1 MDTTVKADIGILE
14 KAVVI
19 FKRAAEHIKTLKD
32 SSLVASIIFEPLPV
46 TLLRGSAF
54 GYKNRFGLDPSG
66 GPLVSVSFVINWKNQ
81 SDDVEILGTFRN
93 ALDEIKREAT
103 SRGLAAVFELMST
116 ACHFQDP
123 IDSYGTKNKQ
133 KMQEVSKKYDPEGVF
148 QKAVVGGFKLFSSS

>member
-19 FKRAAEHIKTLKD
+19 FKRAVEHIKTHKD

-54 GYKNRFGLDPSG
+54 GNKNLFGLDPSG
-66 GPLVSVSFVINWKNQ
+66 SPLVSVSFVINWENQ

-103 SRGLAAVFELMST
+103 SRGLAAVFELDEHSLPLPRSHRFVW
-116 ACHFQDP
+116 C
-123 IDSYGTKNKQ
+123 
-133 KMQEVSKKYDPEGVF
+133 
-148 QKAVVGGFKLFSSS
+148 